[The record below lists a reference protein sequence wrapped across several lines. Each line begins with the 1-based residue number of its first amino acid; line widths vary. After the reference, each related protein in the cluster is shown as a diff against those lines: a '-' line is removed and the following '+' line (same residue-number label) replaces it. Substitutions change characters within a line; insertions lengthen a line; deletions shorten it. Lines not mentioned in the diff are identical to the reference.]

1 MILDKIART
10 LSDAAQALNL
20 RAKRSEVLASNI
32 ANADTPHYKAQDFDF
47 RSALTRATQ
56 KSDLLLTQTHEAHLD
71 RSPAAPGSFRIQ
83 YRIPAQA
90 SIDGNTVEV
99 DAEVGRYSDNALR
112 YRAAMTFLNDEISHV
127 RIALRGEP

>member
-1 MILDKIART
+1 VG
-10 LSDAAQALNL
+10 
-20 RAKRSEVLASNI
+20 VLTCNI
-32 ANADTPHYKAQDFDF
+32 TNVDTPHYKTQDFDF
-47 RSALTRATQ
+47 RTALMNAMQ

-71 RSPAAPGSFRIQ
+71 PRPAAPGSFRLQ
-83 YRIPAQA
+83 YHMPAQA

-112 YRAAMTFLNDEISHV
+112 YQAAMTFINDEISHV

>member
-10 LSDAAQALNL
+10 FFEAAQALNL

-47 RSALTRATQ
+47 RTALTNAMQ

-71 RSPAAPGSFRIQ
+71 PRPAAPGSFRLQ

-112 YRAAMTFLNDEISHV
+112 YRATMTFLNEEISHV
-127 RIALRGEP
+127 RTAIKGG